1 MRHNIYIYL
10 FAILP
15 ILASC
20 DNCRDNQLLPSV
32 EINSKEL
39 QNAILEYDSIV
50 RHRFKDEKYI
60 LSLYEITVNDSVT
73 QFSISYDLGTA
84 WLQEYPISLAK
95 VKDKYILVS
104 SGKTHFG
111 ILTTEK
117 VLQKEIARRYFP
129 EEYRMLEKG
138 MTIDCYIVND
148 APSMNLTFCNE
159 KLKKKWMSPA
169 IRK

>member
-10 FAILP
+10 FTILS